1 MRISDW
7 SSDVC
12 SSDLIDRAEIV
23 DDPGDAALTGLMVG
37 HVPFIG
43 GNAVFLAE
51 CARLF
56 VIAALVGSNR
66 SAGILQGQADG
77 LADPAC
83 ATGNNRDTSH
93 LMLPSDC
100 KSKRLK

>member
-12 SSDLIDRAEIV
+12 SSDLL
-23 DDPGDAALTGLMVG
+23 G
-37 HVPFIG
+37 
-43 GNAVFLAE
+43 E

-56 VIAALVGSNR
+56 VIAAIVGGNR
-66 SAGILQGQADG
+66 HAGILQGQADG

-93 LMLPSDC
+93 LLLPSTSRPMSAYVC
-100 KSKRLK
+100 ATQPASSPERSIFSMRTPATPAFRHGR